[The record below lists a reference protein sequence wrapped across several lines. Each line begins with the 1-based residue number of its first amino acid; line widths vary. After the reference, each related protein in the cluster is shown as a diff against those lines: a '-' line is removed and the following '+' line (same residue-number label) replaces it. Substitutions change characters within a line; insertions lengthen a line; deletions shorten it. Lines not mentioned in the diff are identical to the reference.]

1 MSLSQVREL
10 RQQVSAYQQEISQS
24 ELVHSDWEMEKEAL
38 ESVLVKLRG
47 DLKAKEEQLTVLQ
60 AQRVSNS
67 RIGRVACSRILFES
81 MKTLAC
87 FFLQG

>member
-60 AQRVSNS
+60 AQRVSSS
-67 RIGRVACSRILFES
+67 RIGRVACSGLW
-81 MKTLAC
+81 
-87 FFLQG
+87 